1 MLKIIDLKM
10 DANTNVA
17 LIGTLF
23 TLFAAILTVLVN
35 FFRERSEREKWRRS
49 LEFERVKWERTIE
62 LEREKWQKTTEYEE
76 RRIKHEEN
84 KWVLELNSQRELEL
98 YRTRLRT
105 YPDIFIALEQ
115 LSQYRVNELSEDAA
129 IELAN
134 SLNVWG
140 YSEAGLC
147 MSSDTRESV
156 FSLRR
161 KLEKYLHKEINA
173 RDLTKGPRT
182 DLIELMRRD
191 LNHGSIWREFETLT
205 GRNLAEMQKFVEGER
220 SLEQ

>member
-1 MLKIIDLKM
+1 MLKIIDLNM

-98 YRTRLRT
+98 YRIRLRT
-105 YPDIFIALEQ
+105 YPDIFVA
-115 LSQYRVNELSEDAA
+115 
-129 IELAN
+129 
-134 SLNVWG
+134 
-140 YSEAGLC
+140 
-147 MSSDTRESV
+147 
-156 FSLRR
+156 
-161 KLEKYLHKEINA
+161 K
-173 RDLTKGPRT
+173 
-182 DLIELMRRD
+182 
-191 LNHGSIWREFETLT
+191 NHAQI
-205 GRNLAEMQKFVEGER
+205 
-220 SLEQ
+220 